1 MQNIHVRR
9 YKDAHNFQGSVEPED
24 RSWIVFIDKDGHAT
38 FWRKGELDVPVGLEN
53 VGECISNEVWYDVEN
68 SAMTEADLAMLPS
81 EAEAPAAEGQQ
92 SA

>member
-38 FWRKGELDVPVGLEN
+38 FWRKGWLAEPI
-53 VGECISNEVWYDVEN
+53 GEPEGDCLSNECWYDVEE
-68 SAMTEADLAMLPS
+68 TTLPS
-81 EAEAPAAEGQQ
+81 EAEVPAAEGQQ